1 MDPLFGLG
9 LAAAAALYF
18 YSLKDADQADDEPD
32 PEDSGGSLS
41 TTFQPAPTVPGEPQP
56 QLPPPGLLGPGS
68 GEPSP
73 SPTPAVP
80 PNPAPPPNVSGDPA
94 GYNTELFPD
103 PKSVRNALRFL
114 GYPVNENLTTPPPAS
129 QVKRFQ
135 GHYNQSSIMEQ
146 YDAVGYL
153 AEDGVPGKLTLRGL
167 EIAVSGTDGPDLG
180 DFARGFAWS
189 QEHGL

>member
-1 MDPLFGLG
+1 MDPLLGLG
-9 LAAAAALYF
+9 LAAAALYF
-18 YSLKDADQADDEPD
+18 YSLKEADQADDEPD

-41 TTFQPAPTVPGEPQP
+41 TTFKPTPTVPGEPQP
-56 QLPPPGLLGPGS
+56 QLPPPDLVGPGA
-68 GEPSP
+68 GQPSP

-80 PNPAPPPNVSGDPA
+80 PSPAPPPNVSGDSA

-103 PKSVRNALRFL
+103 PKSVRKALRFL

-153 AEDGVPGKLTLRGL
+153 DEDGVPGKFTLRGL

-180 DFARGFAWS
+180 DFARGFAWA